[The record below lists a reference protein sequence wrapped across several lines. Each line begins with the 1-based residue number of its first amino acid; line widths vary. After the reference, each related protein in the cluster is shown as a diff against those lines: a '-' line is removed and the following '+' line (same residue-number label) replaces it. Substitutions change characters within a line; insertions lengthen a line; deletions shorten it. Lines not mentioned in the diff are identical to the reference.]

1 MPTSLQDALPY
12 ILIAIL
18 LALVALWIVWRAS
31 RRTKV
36 IDRTTTD
43 VLDEG
48 AAPAARNQ
56 ALIDAAPATAAAPIP
71 QTAPEPASTAAAS
84 PATPPAAPP
93 APTPASEGDDLTRI
107 KGLGPKIVAILAQ
120 QGVTR
125 FDQIA
130 AWDAQDV
137 ARIDATLGRFAGRIS
152 RDQWV
157 EQAKLLA
164 TGDKDA
170 FFNRFGRQS

>member
-56 ALIDAAPATAAAPIP
+56 ALIDAAPATAAPPAP
-71 QTAPEPASTAAAS
+71 QTAPDPVPA
-84 PATPPAAPP
+84 PALAPALAP
-93 APTPASEGDDLTRI
+93 APTPAGDDLTRI

>member
-12 ILIAIL
+12 ILIALL

-56 ALIDAAPATAAAPIP
+56 ALIDAAPATAAPPAP
-71 QTAPEPASTAAAS
+71 QTAPDPVPA
-84 PATPPAAPP
+84 PALAPALAP
-93 APTPASEGDDLTRI
+93 APTPAGDDLTRI